1 MPGVERLYTMEDV
14 AKITSLSVRTIQNHL
29 KTGILRG
36 RTIGGQ
42 WRFTATD
49 IQEMMNSILPESE
62 TAKEQKKAV
71 ANFMDGTAAES
82 KDGAQ
87 ICMIVDLY
95 ISSEAAEKK
104 STQIQHVLESAS
116 DQIETTYYTYDYNSD
131 EGKARFVLFASAQVI
146 SKIMRYLK

>member
-14 AKITSLSVRTIQNHL
+14 AKMTSLSVRTIQNHL

-71 ANFMDGTAAES
+71 ANFMDGTATES
-82 KDGAQ
+82 KNGAQ

-95 ISSEAAEKK
+95 VSSETAAKK
-104 STQIQHVLESAS
+104 SNQIQHVLESVPEQA
-116 DQIETTYYTYDYNSD
+116 DTTYYTYDYNSE
-131 EGKARFVLFASAQVI
+131 EGKARFVLFSPAQII
-146 SKIMRYLK
+146 SKIIRYLK